1 MVRFRRRLFIL
12 RDILSAMTA
21 TRATPAASANANK
34 AKYAVRTAVP
44 AEVKKALAAY
54 PDFLQHL
61 LYHRGIT
68 EAATAEAFLNPSY
81 ETHTHDPFLLK
92 DMAKAVKRVLEA
104 VEKGEKIVIF
114 SDYDADGIPGGVVL
128 HDFFKKIGY
137 ANFSNYIPHRHDEG
151 FGLNMEAV
159 EGFAKDGAKLVITI
173 DCGIADIAEVKR
185 GQELGMD
192 MIVTDHHLPITEKNK
207 KGQEVPVLPPAFA
220 ILNPKQADCAYPE
233 KMLCG
238 SGVIFKLVQALVSK
252 RPEIKDG
259 WEKWLLDM
267 VGMAT
272 LSDMVPLTGENR
284 VFAYYGLKVLRKSPR
299 VGLMKLLR
307 KIKTDQ
313 RNLTEDD
320 IGFTISPRINAAS
333 RMGVP
338 HDAFRLLSTTDEVE
352 ADQLSDHLNRIN
364 DERKG
369 IVAAMVKEMKHTLE
383 ARWVNE
389 AGSNA
394 ERPKSKLIVL
404 GNPKWK
410 PALLGLAANTLMEA
424 YSCPVF
430 LWGRDGEDVLKG
442 SCRSNGVSLQAL
454 MCKVPGATLSAYG
467 GHALAGGFAVTD
479 DEVHNLEADLLAA
492 YEAVSV
498 NEVLEVVRSD
508 DVAGIAGDKSTSLVD
523 AAISFNDVNW
533 QTYGVLEKLAPFGTG
548 NPKPLFLFENA
559 LLREVKAFGKEK
571 NHIELGFSKK
581 NGDKVSA
588 IGFFSTPEDW
598 RAQLGPSRKLA
609 VGESVHLV
617 ATLEKSTFRSFSELR
632 LRIVDIF

>member
-1 MVRFRRRLFIL
+1 MITQTVPEGI
-12 RDILSAMTA
+12 
-21 TRATPAASANANK
+21 AARK
-34 AKYAVRTAVP
+34 TVPLKKYAVKKPVP
-44 AEVKKALAAY
+44 AKVKRVLSAY
-54 PDFLQHL
+54 PYLLQHL
-61 LYHRGIT
+61 LFHRGIID
-68 EAATAEAFLNPSY
+68 AAAAAAFLDPSY

-92 DMAKAVKRVLEA
+92 DMAKAVKRVLKA
-104 VEKGEKIVIF
+104 VQKGEKIVIF
-114 SDYDADGIPGGVVL
+114 SDYDADGIPGAVVL

-137 ANFSNYIPHRHDEG
+137 VNFSNYIPHRHDEG
-151 FGLNMEAV
+151 FGLNTEAV
-159 EGFAKDGAKLVITI
+159 EAFAKEGAKLVITI
-173 DCGIADIAEVKR
+173 DCGIADVAEAKR
-185 GQELGMD
+185 AQELGLD
-192 MIVTDHHLPITEKNK
+192 LIITDHHLPLA
-207 KGQEVPVLPPAFA
+207 GLPPAFA
-220 ILNPKQADCAYPE
+220 ILNPKQADCTYPE

-238 SGVIFKLVQALVSK
+238 SGVIFKFVQALIK
-252 RPEIKDG
+252 EFPEIKDG

-272 LSDMVPLTGENR
+272 MSDMVPLTGENR

-299 VGLMKLLR
+299 IGLMKLLR

-338 HDAFRLLSTTDEVE
+338 QDAFRLLATVDETE
-352 ADQLSDHLNRIN
+352 ADQLSDHLNKIN

-369 IVAAMVKEMKHTLE
+369 IVAAMVKEMKHALE
-383 ARWVNE
+383 SRWANE
-389 AGSNA
+389 QGSSAG
-394 ERPKSKLIVL
+394 EWPKPKLIVL
-404 GNPKWK
+404 GNPKWR
-410 PALLGLAANTLMEA
+410 PSLLGLAANTLMEA

-479 DEVHNLEADLLAA
+479 EEVHRLEADLLAA
-492 YEAVSV
+492 YDSAPKEAAS
-498 NEVLEVVRSD
+498 ST
-508 DVAGIAGDKSTSLVD
+508 DVGLCVD
-523 AAISFNDVNW
+523 AAVSFDDVNW
-533 QTYGVLEKLAPFGTG
+533 QTYGAIEKLAPFGTG

-559 LLREVKAFGKEK
+559 VPREVKTFGKEK
-571 NHIELGFSKK
+571 NHLELCFSKA

-598 RAQLGPSRKLA
+598 HAELGAGRQLR
-609 VGESVHLV
+609 VGEKLSLV
-617 ATLEKSTFRSFSELR
+617 ATLEKSTFRNFPELR

>member
-1 MVRFRRRLFIL
+1 
-12 RDILSAMTA
+12 MTA
-21 TRATPAASANANK
+21 RTASATK
-34 AKYAVRTAVP
+34 AKYALRSAVP
-44 AEVKKALAAY
+44 AEAKKALAAY

-61 LYHRGIT
+61 MFHRGIT
-68 EAATAEAFLNPSY
+68 DVVSAEAFLNPSY

-92 DMAKAVKRVLEA
+92 DMAKAVKRVLGA

-252 RPEIKDG
+252 KPEIKDG

-338 HDAFRLLSTTDEVE
+338 HDAFRLLSTTDETE

-369 IVAAMVKEMKHTLE
+369 IVAAMVKEMKHALE
-383 ARWVNE
+383 ARWANQTE
-389 AGSNA
+389 K
-394 ERPKSKLIVL
+394 PKLIVL

-442 SCRSNGVSLQAL
+442 SCRSNGMSLQAL

-467 GHALAGGFAVTD
+467 GHTLAGGFAVTNE
-479 DEVHNLEADLLAA
+479 EVHKLEADLMAA
-492 YEAVSV
+492 YEVA
-498 NEVLEVVRSD
+498 SD
-508 DVAGIAGDKSTSLVD
+508 SAATESAGGDSGGEAGEGLFVD
-523 AAISFNDVNW
+523 ASITLDDVNW
-533 QTYGVLEKLAPFGTG
+533 QTYGMLEKLAPFGTG
-548 NPKPLFLFENA
+548 NPKPLFLFEHA
-559 LLREVKAFGKEK
+559 LLREVKAFGKER
-571 NHIELGFSKK
+571 NHIELGFGKT
-581 NGDKVSA
+581 NGSKVSA

-598 RAQLGPSRKLA
+598 QAQLGAGRKLA
-609 VGESVHLV
+609 VGEKVHLV
-617 ATLEKSTFRSFSELR
+617 ATLEKSTFRNFPELR

>member
-1 MVRFRRRLFIL
+1 MIAATT
-12 RDILSAMTA
+12 AMA
-21 TRATPAASANANK
+21 GK
-34 AKYAVRTAVP
+34 AKYSVRTPVP
-44 AEVKKALAAY
+44 VEVRKALAAY

-68 EAATAEAFLNPSY
+68 DAAVAEAFLNPSY
-81 ETHTHDPFLLK
+81 EMHTHDPFLLK
-92 DMAKAVKRVLEA
+92 DMAKAVKRVLKA
-104 VEKGEKIVIF
+104 IEKGEKIVIF

-159 EGFAKDGAKLVITI
+159 EGFAKDGTKLVITI

-192 MIVTDHHLPITEKNK
+192 IIVTDHHLPITEKNK
-207 KGQEVPVLPPAFA
+207 KGQEVPILPPAFA
-220 ILNPKQADCAYPE
+220 ILNPKQADCSYPE

-238 SGVIFKLVQALVSK
+238 SGVIFKLVQALVKEWQKKGSK
-252 RPEIKDG
+252 DASGKAEIVDG

-338 HDAFRLLSTTDEVE
+338 HDAFRLLSTIDEVE

-369 IVAAMVKEMKHTLE
+369 IVAAMVKEMKHVLE
-383 ARWVNE
+383 TRWVNKE
-389 AGSNA
+389 
-394 ERPKSKLIVL
+394 EKSKLIVL

-454 MCKVPGATLSAYG
+454 MCRVPGATLSAYG
-467 GHALAGGFAVTD
+467 GHTLAGGFAVTN
-479 DEVHNLEADLLAA
+479 DEVHKLEADLLAA
-492 YEAVSV
+492 YEAVGSTQ
-498 NEVLEVVRSD
+498 EREASGSSESLGDD
-508 DVAGIAGDKSTSLVD
+508 DVSCVD
-523 AAISFNDVNW
+523 ASISFDDVNW
-533 QTYGVLEKLAPFGTG
+533 QTYGILEKLAPFGTG

-559 LLREVKAFGKEK
+559 LLREVKTFGKEK
-571 NHIELGFSKK
+571 NHIELGFSKQ
-581 NGDKVSA
+581 NGDKVAA

-598 RAQLGPSRKLA
+598 RAKLGASRKLA
-609 VGESVHLV
+609 VGEKVHLV
-617 ATLEKSTFRSFSELR
+617 ATLEKSTFRSFPELR

>member
-1 MVRFRRRLFIL
+1 
-12 RDILSAMTA
+12 MTA
-21 TRATPAASANANK
+21 TTPKASR
-34 AKYAVRTAVP
+34 AKYVLRPVVP
-44 AEVKKALAAY
+44 AEAKKALAAY

-61 LYHRGIT
+61 LYHRDVT
-68 EAATAEAFLNPSY
+68 EAVAAEAFLNPSY
-81 ETHTHDPFLLK
+81 EAHTHDPFLLK
-92 DMAKAVKRVLEA
+92 DMAKAVKRVLAA

-159 EGFAKDGAKLVITI
+159 EGFAKDGAKLVVTI

-207 KGQEVPVLPPAFA
+207 KGEEVPVLPPAFA

-238 SGVIFKLVQALVSK
+238 SGVIFKLVQALVKEWQKKGSEDASGK
-252 RPEIKDG
+252 AEIGDG

-369 IVAAMVKEMKHTLE
+369 IVAAMVKEMKHALE
-383 ARWVNE
+383 ARWANKE
-389 AGSNA
+389 
-394 ERPKSKLIVL
+394 EKPKLIVL

-424 YSCPVF
+424 YACPVF

-454 MCKVPGATLSAYG
+454 MCRVPGATLSAYG
-467 GHALAGGFAVTD
+467 GHTLAGGFAVTN
-479 DEVHNLEADLLAA
+479 DEVHKLEADLLVA
-492 YEAVSV
+492 YEAVGSIQ
-498 NEVLEVVRSD
+498 EREASGSSESLGDD
-508 DVAGIAGDKSTSLVD
+508 DVSCVD
-523 AAISFNDVNW
+523 ASISFDDVNW
-533 QTYGVLEKLAPFGTG
+533 QTYGILEKLAPFGTG

-559 LLREVKAFGKEK
+559 LLREVKVFGKEK
-571 NHIELGFSKK
+571 NHIELGFSKQ
-581 NGDKVSA
+581 NGDKVAA

-598 RAQLGPSRKLA
+598 RAKLGASRKLA
-609 VGESVHLV
+609 VGEKVHLV
-617 ATLEKSTFRSFSELR
+617 ATLEKSTFRSFPELR